1 MGTGSLIVQSPIEVS
16 EEKEE
21 SELEEE
27 VVNKRCCHRYGLRH
41 PFAGVFFEDTRGVVS
56 QDNTGL
62 F

>member
-27 VVNKRCCHRYGLRH
+27 Y
-41 PFAGVFFEDTRGVVS
+41 VFEGRPDSTVTRE
-56 QDNTGL
+56 TL
-62 F
+62 